1 MRVKCSCFISLLS
14 VATLLLA
21 NGSQSA
27 SSPTTPPS
35 HYTASFNRSLFPVD
49 FVFGA
54 GSAAYQSEGAANIDG
69 RGASIWDTFTKQN
82 PEKIADH
89 SNGDVADD
97 FYHRY
102 KSDIK
107 FAKEIGLD
115 SIRFSISWPR
125 IFPEGKGKVNALGV
139 KFYNDLIDEILSN
152 GLIPFV
158 TLFHWD
164 LPQALEDEYG
174 GFLGSQIVVDFGN
187 YAEFCFKTFGD
198 RVKHWVTLNEPLS
211 FSMNGYNGG
220 TFAPGRCS
228 NYVGNCS
235 AGNSAT
241 EPYIVAHHLIL
252 SHAAAVSLYK
262 TNYQA
267 YQEGQIGITL
277 VTHWMEPKSNS
288 AADRKAAKRALDFWF
303 GWFAHPITYGDYPES
318 MRSLVGSRLPKF
330 KKHESEYVKG
340 SFDFLGVNYYTTNFA
355 ENALSTNTVNQ
366 SFLTDMHTVLSTV
379 RRGVAVGIPTAL
391 NWLFIYP
398 KGLHH
403 LLLYIKDN
411 YKNPTIYITE
421 NGVAEANNASKPI
434 KEALKDS
441 IRIRYHDGHLK
452 SLLQAIKDGVNVKG
466 YYAWSFLDD
475 FEWDAGYTFRF
486 GLIYV
491 DFRNNLRRY
500 LKYSAYWLKMFLVK

>member
-152 GLIPFV
+152 
-158 TLFHWD
+158 
-164 LPQALEDEYG
+164 
-174 GFLGSQIVVDFGN
+174 
-187 YAEFCFKTFGD
+187 
-198 RVKHWVTLNEPLS
+198 
-211 FSMNGYNGG
+211 
-220 TFAPGRCS
+220 
-228 NYVGNCS
+228 
-235 AGNSAT
+235 
-241 EPYIVAHHLIL
+241 
-252 SHAAAVSLYK
+252 
-262 TNYQA
+262 
-267 YQEGQIGITL
+267 
-277 VTHWMEPKSNS
+277 
-288 AADRKAAKRALDFWF
+288 
-303 GWFAHPITYGDYPES
+303 
-318 MRSLVGSRLPKF
+318 
-330 KKHESEYVKG
+330 
-340 SFDFLGVNYYTTNFA
+340 
-355 ENALSTNTVNQ
+355 
-366 SFLTDMHTVLSTV
+366 
-379 RRGVAVGIPTAL
+379 
-391 NWLFIYP
+391 
-398 KGLHH
+398 
-403 LLLYIKDN
+403 
-411 YKNPTIYITE
+411 
-421 NGVAEANNASKPI
+421 
-434 KEALKDS
+434 
-441 IRIRYHDGHLK
+441 
-452 SLLQAIKDGVNVKG
+452 
-466 YYAWSFLDD
+466 
-475 FEWDAGYTFRF
+475 
-486 GLIYV
+486 
-491 DFRNNLRRY
+491 
-500 LKYSAYWLKMFLVK
+500 